1 MKTIN
6 DIINS
11 LKNDIERVSNAIL
24 DQTLCVVIWES
35 AAPVEN
41 CLNVTYALCNRV
53 CNKIGEAQDVTVF
66 PSLDLVRFL
75 PFNEALKIAQQRS
88 NLYNGRNDRF
98 RSSVVCATKYRHM
111 LLDELN
117 RQLGSVQSLAGSL
130 S

>member
-6 DIINS
+6 ELINS
-11 LKNDIERVSNAIL
+11 LKSDIENTSTAIL

-35 AAPVEN
+35 TEPIEKS
-41 CLNVTYALCNRV
+41 LNVTYALCNRV

-66 PSLDLVRFL
+66 PGLDLVKFL
-75 PFNEALKIAQQRS
+75 PFPEAIKLAKERKH
-88 NLYNGRNDRF
+88 LYNGRNDVF
-98 RSSVVCATKYRHM
+98 NSSVVSATKYRYM

-117 RQLGSVQSLAGSL
+117 RMLGSVQSLASSL